1 MMKYTFKKV
10 NPVLILFLF
19 SIMVFSAQDSGQ
31 LKGKIVCFGDSIT
44 YGASYEGNGWP
55 EQLSKMSNNI
65 VVVNAGRKG
74 RKTSDKNELLPV
86 IEVNK
91 DADYFL
97 FLLGVNDLKDGNDS
111 LVNYCIVNMKW
122 MIEKVKD
129 EIPNAKIVLM
139 APCEI
144 NLKRMTELNR
154 GKKYN
159 ENTLHYLIKLEDR
172 YKKLAKEESVEF
184 VSLFDIV
191 SPGNLFDG
199 IHPNVEGYS
208 EITKKVWSEL
218 NKNDQ

>member
-1 MMKYTFKKV
+1 MRKILV
-10 NPVLILFLF
+10 VLFIIIVLAFE
-19 SIMVFSAQDSGQ
+19 IQQKQV
-31 LKGKIVCFGDSIT
+31 KGKIVCFGDSIT

-55 EQLSKMSNNI
+55 EQLDKMSDSI
-65 VVVNAGRKG
+65 SVINAGRKG

-86 IEVNK
+86 VETNK

-111 LVNYCIVNMKW
+111 LVNCCVENMKW

-129 EIPNAKIVLM
+129 EIPNVKIVLM
-139 APCEI
+139 APCKI
-144 NLKRMTELNR
+144 NLEGMTELNR

-159 ENTLHYLIKLEDR
+159 ENTLRSLIKLEKQ
-172 YKKLAKEESVEF
+172 YEKLAKEESVEF

-191 SPGNLFDG
+191 STGNLFDG
-199 IHPNVEGYS
+199 IHPNIEGYS

-218 NKNDQ
+218 NKIYQ